1 MQRRTRTGLGL
12 TTIVAAAFL
21 LITASAAL
29 AGTRSAPA
37 QESPAASGGP
47 LTLGTGTALTYLTG
61 ANGMTLYYFG
71 KDTVPNQTACT
82 SDGCKAAWP
91 AATVADPASL
101 PAAPAGA
108 TGTFSTFVRSDDGTN
123 QLAYNGHPLYYFAGD
138 QAPGDTNGEG
148 VFWLWW
154 VADVNTTGF
163 PVPAEPS
170 PAASAEASAAAG
182 ESYTVAVSSGGYLTG
197 EDGKS
202 LYTFAKDTTPNES
215 ACTSDQC
222 VQNWPAFE
230 VEADETVVAGDCVT
244 GTLASFARGDEMQVS
259 YNGMPLYYFAGDTA
273 AGDTNGD
280 GVGGV
285 WSLAKP

>member
-1 MQRRTRTGLGL
+1 MAGL
-12 TTIVAAAFL
+12 AAFGL
-21 LITASAAL
+21 VSASAVL
-29 AGTRSAPA
+29 AGSRTTPA

-47 LTLGTGTALTYLTG
+47 LTLATGTNLVYLTG

-91 AATVADPASL
+91 AATVTDGQTPT
-101 PAAPAGA
+101 APAGA
-108 TGTFSTFVRSDDGTN
+108 TGTFSTFVRSDDGTT
-123 QLAYNGHPLYYFAGD
+123 QLSYNGHPLYYFSGD
-138 QAPGDTNGEG
+138 KAPGDTNGEG
-148 VFWLWW
+148 VFYLWW
-154 VADVNTTGF
+154 VADVATDSF

-182 ESYTVAVSSGGYLTG
+182 ESYTLAVSAGGYLTG

-202 LYTFAKDTTPNES
+202 LYTFAKDTPNQS

-222 VQNWPAFE
+222 VQNWPAWTI
-230 VEADETVVAGDCVT
+230 DSGETVVAGDGVS
-244 GTLASFARGDEMQVS
+244 GTIATFARADGAMQVS
-259 YNGMPLYYFAGDTA
+259 YNGAPLYTFAGDAA
-273 AGDTNGD
+273 AGDTKGD